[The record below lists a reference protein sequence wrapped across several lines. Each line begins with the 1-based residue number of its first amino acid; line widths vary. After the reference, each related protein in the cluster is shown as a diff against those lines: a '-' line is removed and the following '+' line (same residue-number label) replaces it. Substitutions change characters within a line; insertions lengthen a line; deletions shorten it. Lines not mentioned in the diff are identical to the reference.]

1 MKIIMGMIQAI
12 FGLIFIGFV
21 ALFVIISIGVIAV
34 QETFDWFKKINNE
47 CDEAIKEYYKGLEE
61 KDNEQ

>member
-1 MKIIMGMIQAI
+1 MKVIMGMIQAI
-12 FGLIFIGFV
+12 FGLIFVGFV

-34 QETFDWFKKINNE
+34 QEAIDWFKKINNE

-61 KDNEQ
+61 KDNE